1 MPIPQIYMSSSFAEL
16 VDLNKLYSTPA
27 MSSLGQAL
35 SRLVDLNSILIQ
47 FLVDLI
53 KESSS
58 FAELVD
64 LNHRNYLE

>member
-1 MPIPQIYMSSSFAEL
+1 MSSSFAE
-16 VDLNKLYSTPA
+16 
-27 MSSLGQAL
+27 
-35 SRLVDLNSILIQ
+35 LVDLNSILIQ